1 MFFMKLLAALGI
13 ACALGGSASAQ
24 TPVTIPEDYPAK
36 EVDVEFTADGPTL
49 LFSDSPEMVYKTG
62 VLYRDTVQGKLR
74 LFFHH
79 VNAVEQ
85 DKKLAVLVKNEDQLR
100 PAAYK
105 ITRSGVGNLSYN
117 YMEAGK
123 EAQQLYFADA
133 QKGYDEWK
141 ETGRSMLQKSYII
154 DPDSPFTKAMFYKVD
169 CDTADS
175 PFYDACREIWQR
187 ITPQHWGKT
196 NFHFYLFNIL
206 FGDHFYPD
214 AYQADENN

>member
-1 MFFMKLLAALGI
+1 MEKYLLNVDPEICRLDSQMQWHS
-13 ACALGGSASAQ
+13 LAQ
-24 TPVTIPEDYPAK
+24 KAFQNWQYNQNDVNRLLVCGTQLWHML
-36 EVDVEFTADGPTL
+36 EVDFVVSYDPNWNQPCEKICQKQ
-49 LFSDSPEMVYKTG
+49 VI
-62 VLYRDTVQGKLR
+62 
-74 LFFHH
+74 H
-79 VNAVEQ
+79 
-85 DKKLAVLVKNEDQLR
+85 QLR
-100 PAAYK
+100 EVTSYGLAHFANDPAMNAYFGYLIYVK
-105 ITRSGVGNLSYN
+105 P
-117 YMEAGK
+117 E
-123 EAQQLYFADA
+123 YFADA
-133 QKGYDEWK
+133 QKGYEEWK

-187 ITPQHWGKT
+187 ITPQQWGKT